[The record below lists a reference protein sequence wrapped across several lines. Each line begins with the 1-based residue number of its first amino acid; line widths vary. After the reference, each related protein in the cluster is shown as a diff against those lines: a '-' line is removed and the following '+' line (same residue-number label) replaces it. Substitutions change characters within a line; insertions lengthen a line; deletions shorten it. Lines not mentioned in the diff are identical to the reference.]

1 MFDSKE
7 KGPVHAVS
15 NQEVMEFME
24 EEVGELAKLHVQ
36 HQRKQMKENPRLRE
50 RILETIKSTSNKQA
64 AAGGNLSTQ
73 VESGAEKMLSSQCG
87 LTMRTW

>member
-7 KGPVHAVS
+7 KSPVHAVS

-24 EEVGELAKLHVQ
+24 EKVGELAKLHVQ
-36 HQRKQMKENPRLRE
+36 HQRKQMKENAGLRQ

-64 AAGGNLSTQ
+64 AAWGNLSTQ
-73 VESGAEKMLSSQCG
+73 VESSVEEMLSSQCG